1 MKKASA
7 KGVSPYKVV
16 IGDMIQAK
24 PGIKG
29 IIDGPGSLMSID
41 PNIQSSVAYELSMRE
56 VNWLSDHRM
65 DDMQSD
71 DPVRVRTAIDAY
83 RRRYG
88 MPAQL
93 KEDKEPAST
102 IKQEIKPMKKLAES
116 IIYNDEDVVI
126 STDILDRLAEDEEV
140 KDICIKRMKQL
151 RMNDEIEGLEHD
163 GVEYKKGYLQ
173 LKVFIGNVLEQV
185 ISKHRDELMAETKKD
200 FIDMVS
206 NAIEEYGGV

>member
-1 MKKASA
+1 MKRASA
-7 KGVSPYKVV
+7 KGVPPYKIV
-16 IGDMIQAK
+16 IDDMIKAK

-41 PNIQSSVAYELSMRE
+41 PDIQSSVAYELSMRE

-71 DPVRVRTAIDAY
+71 DPVRVRTAIDTY

-93 KEDKEPAST
+93 KENKEPAST

-116 IIYNDEDVVI
+116 VIYNDEDVVI

-151 RMNDEIEGLEHD
+151 RMNDEIEGLEHG
-163 GVEYKKGYLQ
+163 GVEYKKGI
-173 LKVFIGNVLEQV
+173 FN
-185 ISKHRDELMAETKKD
+185 
-200 FIDMVS
+200 
-206 NAIEEYGGV
+206 